1 MSEFVQQFQ
10 SVLMVACGIALAVC
24 LFCLFLFAAAPT
36 VCDAVRRFLS
46 LSAVQRIVV
55 AIVIVGFAQYG
66 ATKGLGRV
74 RNEGSDEGLQV
85 VGVYTGATNIVD
97 AVSGET
103 NRYTA
108 VEVWYLGSGVTT
120 TTPVS
125 VRDAIDEDW
134 TELAK
139 TDAGYGTEGTT
150 NKMTFI
156 AAGDYAS
163 KMFWWIGTDTPAK
176 IVESVGITIT
186 EFTVA
191 SKFVKISWTCDTPG
205 ISTFTVQR
213 RLAGTQ
219 AWESVAT
226 TSDST
231 FIYMGFTVD
240 RTWEWRVVEGDME

>member
-1 MSEFVQQFQ
+1 MSEFAHQFQ
-10 SVLMVACGIALAVC
+10 SILLAVCVFALAVS
-24 LFCLFLFAAAPT
+24 LFCLFLFAVVPRT
-36 VCDAVRRFLS
+36 WEAVRRFLS
-46 LSAVQRIVV
+46 LSAIERILVGT
-55 AIVIVGFAQYG
+55 VIVGFVHYG
-66 ATKGLGRV
+66 ATKGIGRV
-74 RNEGSDEGLQV
+74 QNEGSDDGLQV
-85 VGVYTGATNIVD
+85 VGVYAGATNIVD
-97 AVSGET
+97 GVTGAT

-120 TTPVS
+120 STPVS

-134 TELAK
+134 TELTK
-139 TDAGYGTEGTT
+139 NDAGYGTEGTT

-156 AAGDYAS
+156 SAGDYAS
-163 KMFWWIGTDTPAK
+163 KRFWWIGTDTPAK

-191 SKFVKISWTCDTPG
+191 SKFVRISWTCDTPG
-205 ISTFTVQR
+205 VSTFTVQR

-226 TSDST
+226 TSDTT

-240 RTWEWRVVEGDME
+240 RTWEWRIVGGDVE

>member
-10 SVLMVACGIALAVC
+10 SVLQVACGIALAVC
-24 LFCLFLFAAAPT
+24 LFCLFLFAAAPR
-36 VCDAVRRFLS
+36 VWEAVRRFLS

-55 AIVIVGFAQYG
+55 ATVIVGFAQYG
-66 ATKGLGRV
+66 ATKGPGRV
-74 RNEGSDEGLQV
+74 RNEGSDEGLNV
-85 VGVYTGATNIVD
+85 VGVYAGITNIVD

-120 TTPVS
+120 STPVS

-156 AAGDYAS
+156 TAGEYAS
-163 KMFWWIGTDTPAK
+163 KTFWWIGTDTPAK
-176 IVESVGITIT
+176 IVESFGVTIT

-226 TSDST
+226 TSDNT
-231 FIYMGFTVD
+231 FIYIGFTVD
-240 RTWEWRVVEGDME
+240 RTWEWRIVGGEVE